1 MKSMTGYGMGEVKWK
16 SGKITFEVKTVNHRF
31 CEVNFRLPSRY
42 YPLEAALLEFTK
54 NSFSRGRIDIFIRES
69 GTKKRG
75 KVRVDQEQLGQ
86 YLQIL
91 KKLSSEIKLNTLP
104 QLENLLTLP
113 QVIVVEDEE
122 EDLQKVLELFKKSLK
137 QVFLNVEKVRER
149 EGNKLKE
156 AFFEHLEKIEQVI
169 RKTEKAIPE
178 MVQEYQN
185 RLKEKISKLV
195 EQTPDEWRLAQEVA
209 YFVDRTDVSEEI
221 QRLNSHIDHF
231 KEVLKEKGPI
241 GRKLDFVLQEMNREV
256 NTLGSKVQTSS
267 ISKSVVICK
276 HELEKMREQVQNVE

>member
-1 MKSMTGYGMGEVKWK
+1 MKSMTGYGMGEVKYK

-31 CEVNFRLPSRY
+31 CEVNFRLPNRY
-42 YPLEAALLEFTK
+42 YSLESALLEFAK
-54 NSFSRGRIDIFIRES
+54 SSFSRGRIDIFIRES

-75 KVRVDQEQLGQ
+75 KVKVDQEQLGQ
-86 YLQIL
+86 YLQVL
-91 KKLSSEIKLNTLP
+91 KKLSNEIKLSTPP
-104 QLENLLTLP
+104 QLENLLSLP

-156 AFFEHLEKIEQVI
+156 AFFEHLKKIEQVI
-169 RKTEKAIPE
+169 LKTEQKIPE
-178 MVQEYQN
+178 MIQEYQT
-185 RLKEKISKLV
+185 RLKEKISKLI

-276 HELEKMREQVQNVE
+276 HELEKIREQVQNVE

>member
-1 MKSMTGYGMGEVKWK
+1 MTGYGMGEVKYK

-31 CEVNFRLPSRY
+31 CEVNFRLPNRY
-42 YPLEAALLEFTK
+42 YPLESALLEFTK

-75 KVRVDQEQLGQ
+75 KVKVDQEQLGQ

-91 KKLSSEIKLNTLP
+91 KKLRSEIKLSSPP
-104 QLENLLTLP
+104 QLENLLSLP

-122 EDLQKVLELFKKSLK
+122 EDLQKILELFKKSLK

-149 EGNKLKE
+149 EGSKLKE
-156 AFFEHLEKIEQVI
+156 AFFEHLKTIEQVVL
-169 RKTEKAIPE
+169 KTEQKIPE
-178 MVQEYQN
+178 MIQEYQT

-195 EQTPDEWRLAQEVA
+195 EQTPDEWKLAQEVA